1 MSDIDKLSKEEQKA
15 IRRRLWHRIFERVG
29 SFWKFLAVSV
39 ICTMI
44 ASATQPALAYLMKPL
59 LDEGFAGTRP
69 DFIWMMP
76 LAIIGLMFIRGI
88 FNFCGEYLMAWVSNK
103 VLFGVRSEMFQRLLH
118 MPDTEFQKGD
128 SGRLLNRFT
137 VDAGNVTQYAAE
149 IVTNLVREV
158 FVVIS
163 LVGLLFYLSWQLTL
177 IILVIFPFSV
187 LVGSYFAKRLRTIN
201 RRTLDMNASLT
212 ATVKEGIEAQRVV
225 KLFDGYERESSRF
238 KTVNKG
244 LRAYAM
250 RASIA
255 DAVMSPLTQWVVSFS
270 VAAIIS
276 VALHQAEQG
285 LTTGEFIAFITALG
299 QIFDPVRRLTNLA
312 SKSQKMMAA
321 AESVF
326 KLIDT
331 AKEKDEGTKVCHVKE
346 DSVVDFKD
354 IVFRFNDDGEEV
366 LKKLSFTVDAGQTI
380 ALVGRSGSGKTTL
393 VNMLPRF
400 VEPTTGHITLDG
412 VSLDEFT
419 LSSLRHNLS
428 LVSQHVV
435 LFEGSISDNIRYGF
449 NQGASD
455 EQLRAV
461 LEASNLWDF
470 VQGLPEGVDTQIGES
485 GSWLSGGQRQ
495 RLAIARA
502 LLKDAPIL
510 ILDEATSALDNESEK
525 LVQDSLERLMK
536 GRTTFVIAH
545 RLSTVKNA
553 DRILVLDDGVIIE
566 DGSHEELLKNSGLY
580 QSLYEMQFKETQISS

>member
-1 MSDIDKLSKEEQKA
+1 MSDIDNLSKAEQKA
-15 IRRRLWHRIFERVG
+15 YRRQLWRRIIERVTP
-29 SFWKFLAVSV
+29 FWQFLLISV
-39 ICTMI
+39 VCTMI
-44 ASATQPALAYLMKPL
+44 ASATQPGLAYLMKPL
-59 LDEGFAGTRP
+59 LDEGFTGARP
-69 DFIWMMP
+69 EYIWLMP
-76 LAIIGLMFIRGI
+76 LAIIGLMLVRGV

-103 VLFGVRSEMFQRLLH
+103 VLFGIRSEMFDRLLH

-137 VDAGNVTQYAAE
+137 VDASTVTQHAAE

-158 FVVIS
+158 FVVLA
-163 LVGLLFYLSWQLTL
+163 LVGLLLYLSWELTL

-187 LVGSYFAKRLRTIN
+187 LVGAYFAKRLRVIN
-201 RRTLDMNASLT
+201 RRTLDMNANLT
-212 ATVKEGIEAQRVV
+212 ASVKESIEAQRVI
-225 KLFDGYERESSRF
+225 KLFGGYNRESKRF
-238 KTVNKG
+238 EQVNHG

-255 DAVMSPLTQWVVSFS
+255 DAAMSPLTQWVISFAVSAVVS
-270 VAAIIS
+270 M
-276 VALHQAEQG
+276 ALYQAERG
-285 LTTGEFIAFITALG
+285 LTPGEFIAFITALG
-299 QIFDPVRRLTNLA
+299 QIFDPVRRLTKLA

-331 AKEKDEGTKVCHVKE
+331 EKERNTGTKTCTVRS
-346 DSVVDFKD
+346 DSVLAFKD
-354 IVFRFNDDGEEV
+354 VRFRFSEDGEEV
-366 LKKLSFTVDAGQTI
+366 LKGLSFTVNAGQTV

-400 VEPTTGHITLDG
+400 VEPTEGEISIDG
-412 VSLDEFT
+412 VALDDFE
-419 LSSLRHNLS
+419 LGSLRDNLS

-435 LFEGSISDNIRYGF
+435 LFDGSIGDNIRYGS
-449 NQGASD
+449 NSDASD
-455 EQLRAV
+455 EQLEAV
-461 LEASNLWDF
+461 LKAANLWEF

-525 LVQDSLERLMK
+525 LVQDSLERLMV

-553 DRILVLDDGVIIE
+553 DRILVLDDGLIIE
-566 DGSHEELLKNSGLY
+566 DGSHDALLKNSGLY
-580 QSLYEMQFKETQISS
+580 QSLYELQFKED

>member
-1 MSDIDKLSKEEQKA
+1 MSDIEHLSKAQQKA
-15 IRRRLWHRIFERVG
+15 VRRNLWRRIFERVG
-29 SFWKFLAVSV
+29 SFWKFLAISV
-39 ICTMI
+39 LCTMI

-69 DFIWMMP
+69 DFVWLIP
-76 LAIIGLMFIRGI
+76 LAIIGLMFIRGV
-88 FNFCGEYLMAWVSNK
+88 FNFFGEYLMAWVANK
-103 VLFGVRSEMFQRLLH
+103 VLFRMRKEMFDSLLH
-118 MPDTEFQKGD
+118 MPDTVFQKGD

-137 VDAGNVTQYAAE
+137 VDAGNVTQHAAE
-149 IVTNLVREV
+149 VVTNLVREV
-158 FVVIS
+158 FVV
-163 LVGLLFYLSWQLTL
+163 LAMLALLLYLSWELTL

-187 LVGSYFAKRLRTIN
+187 LVGGYFAKRLRTIN
-201 RRTLDMNASLT
+201 RRTLDMNAVLT
-212 ATVKEGIEAQRVV
+212 STVKEGIEAQRVI
-225 KLFDGYERESSRF
+225 KLFDGFERETKRF
-238 KTVNKG
+238 ERVNQG
-244 LRAYAM
+244 LRAFAM
-250 RASIA
+250 RAATA
-255 DAVMSPLTQWVVSFS
+255 DAAMSPLTQWVISFS
-270 VAAIIS
+270 VAAVVS
-276 VALHQAEQG
+276 VALHQAERG
-285 LTTGEFIAFITALG
+285 LTPGDFIAFITALG

-331 AKEKDEGTKVCHVKE
+331 PQERDEGTQICTVHA
-346 DSVVDFKD
+346 DSLIEFQD
-354 IVFRFNDDGEEV
+354 ITFQFNEESAEV
-366 LKKLSFTVDAGQTI
+366 LKHLSFRVKAGQTI

-400 VEPTTGHITLDG
+400 VEPSAGQIVIDG
-412 VSLDEFT
+412 TPIHEFT
-419 LSSLRHNLS
+419 LASLRHNLS

-435 LFEGSISDNIRYGF
+435 LFEGSIADNIRYGS
-449 NQGASD
+449 NHAASD
-455 EQLRAV
+455 EQLRVV
-461 LEASNLWDF
+461 LEAANLWDF
-470 VQGLPEGVDTQIGES
+470 VQTLPEGLNTQIGES

-553 DRILVLDDGVIIE
+553 DRILVLDGGVIIE
-566 DGSHEELLKNSGLY
+566 DGSHEALLKNSGLY
-580 QSLYEMQFKETQISS
+580 QSLYEMQFKEA

>member
-1 MSDIDKLSKEEQKA
+1 MSGIEKLSKEEQKSL
-15 IRRRLWHRIFERVG
+15 RRDLWRRIFERVG
-29 SFWKFLAVSV
+29 SYWKFLVVSV

-44 ASATQPALAYLMKPL
+44 ASTTQPALAYLMKPL
-59 LDEGFAGTRP
+59 LDEGFAGARP
-69 DFIWMMP
+69 EFIWMMP
-76 LAIIGLMFIRGI
+76 LAMIILMFVRGV
-88 FNFCGEYLMAWVSNK
+88 FNFGGEYLMAWVSNK
-103 VLFGVRSEMFQRLLH
+103 VLFGVRGEMFSSLLH
-118 MPDTEFQKGD
+118 MPDTEFQKGE

-137 VDAGNVTQYAAE
+137 VDAGNVTQLAAE

-158 FVVIS
+158 FVVIA
-163 LVGLLFYLSWQLTL
+163 LVCLLLYLSWQLTL
-177 IILVIFPFSV
+177 IILLIFPFSV
-187 LVGSYFAKRLRTIN
+187 LVGGYFAKRLRTIN

-225 KLFDGYERESSRF
+225 KLFDGFEQETQRF
-238 KTVNKG
+238 DKVNKG

-255 DAVMSPLTQWVVSFS
+255 DAAMSPLTQWVVSFS
-270 VAAIIS
+270 VAAVVS
-276 VALHQAEQG
+276 VALHQAERG
-285 LTTGEFIAFITALG
+285 LTPGEFVAFITALG

-331 AKEKDEGTKVCHVKE
+331 EKEKDEGTKSCEVAG
-346 DSVVDFKD
+346 DSVIDFQH
-354 IVFRFNDDGEEV
+354 ITFRFNEESGVV
-366 LKKLSFTVDAGQTI
+366 LKDLSFTVAGGQTV

-400 VEPTTGHITLDG
+400 VEPTSGQIVLDG
-412 VSLDEFT
+412 TPLNEFSLA
-419 LSSLRHNLS
+419 SLRKNLS

-435 LFEGSISDNIRYGF
+435 LFEGSIADNIRYGT
-449 NQGASD
+449 NQAADD

-461 LEASNLWDF
+461 LEAANLWDF
-470 VQGLPEGVDTQIGES
+470 VQDLPEGINTQIGES

-553 DRILVLDDGVIIE
+553 DRILVLDEGVIIE

-580 QSLYEMQFKETQISS
+580 QSLYQMQFKEA